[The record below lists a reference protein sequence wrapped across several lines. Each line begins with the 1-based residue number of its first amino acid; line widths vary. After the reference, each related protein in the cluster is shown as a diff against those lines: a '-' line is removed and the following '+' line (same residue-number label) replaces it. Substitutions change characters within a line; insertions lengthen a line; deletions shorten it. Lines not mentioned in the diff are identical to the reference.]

1 MKFNLP
7 PTLVGHDR
15 YRWLLGLLG
24 LALLASCV
32 LSLGFG
38 SARVPAS
45 VVWQI
50 LLHKVLGVGPDVPTW
65 TAGQEHI
72 VWLIRVP
79 RMLLGAL
86 VGAGLALTGAVLQAT
101 TRNPL
106 ADPHLLGVTS
116 GATLGAVI
124 VVLHVGELIGVLT
137 LPLAAFIGALCS
149 MLMVLAIASRQG
161 RLDSDRLLLC
171 GIAVSFVMMALA
183 NLLLFMGDHRAS
195 SAVMFWMLGGLGL
208 ARWELLGIPAISVLI
223 GLALLLAMARSLNA
237 LMAGEQTAVTLGLN
251 ARNVRVKVFLI
262 ASLMTGVMVSISGS
276 IGFVGLMI
284 PHIARRLVG
293 AEHRRLLPVCVLMG
307 SIFLV
312 WVDVA
317 ARTLIAPEDLPIGV
331 ATAAIGGLFFIG
343 LMRKGKAQ

>member
-1 MKFNLP
+1 MMSN
-7 PTLVGHDR
+7 R
-15 YRWLLGLLG
+15 Y
-24 LALLASCV
+24 ALLLISLGALLLVSCV
-32 LSLGFG
+32 VSLGFG
-38 SARVPAS
+38 PARVPVD
-45 VVWQI
+45 VVWHI
-50 LLHKVLGVGPDVPTW
+50 VLNKVFGLGEMSW
-65 TAGQEHI
+65 SAGQEHI

-86 VGAGLALTGAVLQAT
+86 VGAGLALIGAVLQAV

-124 VVLHVGELIGVLT
+124 VVLHVGEIVGLLT
-137 LPLAAFIGALCS
+137 LPIAAFIGALLS
-149 MLMVLAIASRQG
+149 MLLVLAIASRQG

-171 GIAVSFVMMALA
+171 GVAVSFVMMAVA
-183 NLLLFMGDHRAS
+183 NTLLFLGDHRAS
-195 SAVMFWMLGGLGL
+195 SAVLFWMLGGLGL
-208 ARWELLGIPAISVLI
+208 ARWELLAVPSAVVVL
-223 GLALLLAMARSLNA
+223 GLFLLLGMARPLNA

-251 ARNVRVKVFLI
+251 ARNVRLKVFLI
-262 ASLMTGVMVSISGS
+262 ASLMTGVLVAISGS

-293 AEHRRLLPVCVLMG
+293 AEHRRLLPVSALLG
-307 SIFLV
+307 SVFLV

-343 LMRKGKAQ
+343 LMRKR

>member
-1 MKFNLP
+1 MN
-7 PTLVGHDR
+7 TR
-15 YRWLLGLLG
+15 YRLILLALSGLL
-24 LALLASCV
+24 LVSCV
-32 LSLGFG
+32 LSLGF
-38 SARVPAS
+38 SSAPVPVEVVARVLLFKVFGIAPEVPA
-45 VVWQI
+45 
-50 LLHKVLGVGPDVPTW
+50 W

-86 VGAGLALTGAVLQAT
+86 VGGGLAMIGAVLQAV

-116 GATLGAVI
+116 GATLGAVL

-137 LPLAAFIGALCS
+137 LPLAAFVGALCS
-149 MLMVLAIASRQG
+149 MLLVLAIASRHG

-171 GIAVSFVMMALA
+171 GVAVAFVMMALA

-208 ARWELLGIPAISVLI
+208 ARWELLAVPAASVLL
-223 GLALLLAMARSLNA
+223 GLGLLLGMARALNA

-251 ARNVRVKVFLI
+251 ARSVRLLAFLI
-262 ASLMTGVMVSISGS
+262 CSLLTGVLVAISGS
-276 IGFVGLMI
+276 IGFVGLMV

-293 AEHRRLLPVCVLMG
+293 AEHRRLLPVSLLLG
-307 SIFLV
+307 SLFLI

-317 ARTLIAPEDLPIGV
+317 ARTLIAPEDLPIGI

-343 LMRKGKAQ
+343 MMRRR

>member
-1 MKFNLP
+1 MKISLP
-7 PTLVGHDR
+7 PTLVGAAR
-15 YRWLLGLLG
+15 YRWLMLTLG
-24 LALLASCV
+24 AVLLASCV

-38 SARVPAS
+38 SAPVPVS

-50 LLHKVLGVGPDVPTW
+50 LLHKVFGISPPTPTW
-65 TAGQEHI
+65 SVGQEHI

-124 VVLHVGELIGVLT
+124 VVLHVGELLGVLT

-149 MLMVLAIASRQG
+149 MLMVLAIASRHG

-208 ARWELLGIPAISVLI
+208 ARWELLGIPALSLLI
-223 GLALLLAMARSLNA
+223 GLILLLAMARSLNA

-251 ARNVRVKVFLI
+251 ARNVRVRVFLI

-284 PHIARRLVG
+284 PHIARRVVG

-343 LMRKGKAQ
+343 LMRKR

>member
-1 MKFNLP
+1 MKFHLP

-15 YRWLLGLLG
+15 YRLLLVALG
-24 LALLASCV
+24 FVLLASCV

-50 LLHKVLGVGPDVPTW
+50 LLHKVFGFAPDEQTW

-223 GLALLLAMARSLNA
+223 GLVLLLAMARSLNA

-343 LMRKGKAQ
+343 LMRKR

>member
-1 MKFNLP
+1 MINR
-7 PTLVGHDR
+7 R
-15 YRWLLGLLG
+15 YGLL
-24 LALLASCV
+24 LIALGAVLLVSCV
-32 LSLGFG
+32 VSLGFG
-38 SARVPAS
+38 PARVPVD
-45 VVWQI
+45 VVWRI
-50 LLHKVLGVGPDVPTW
+50 LLHKLFGLGVPDW
-65 TAGQEHI
+65 SAGQEHI

-86 VGAGLALTGAVLQAT
+86 VGAGLALIGAVLQAV

-124 VVLHVGELIGVLT
+124 VVLHVGEIVGLLT
-137 LPLAAFIGALCS
+137 LPIAAFIGALLS
-149 MLMVLAIASRQG
+149 MFLVLGIANRQG

-171 GIAVSFVMMALA
+171 GVAVSFVMMAIA

-208 ARWELLGIPAISVLI
+208 ARWELLAVPALSVLLGLILLI
-223 GLALLLAMARSLNA
+223 GMARPLNA

-251 ARNVRVKVFLI
+251 ARAVRLRVFVI
-262 ASLMTGVMVSISGS
+262 ASLMTGVLVSISGS
-276 IGFVGLMI
+276 IGFVGLMV
-284 PHIARRLVG
+284 PHIARRLIG
-293 AEHRRLLPVCVLMG
+293 AEHRRLLPVCVLLG
-307 SIFLV
+307 SVFLV

-331 ATAAIGGLFFIG
+331 ATAALGGLFFIG
-343 LMRKGKAQ
+343 LMRRR

>member
-1 MKFNLP
+1 MMAR
-7 PTLVGHDR
+7 R
-15 YRWLLGLLG
+15 Y
-24 LALLASCV
+24 ALLLMALGALLLVSCV
-32 LSLGFG
+32 VSLGFG
-38 SARVPAS
+38 PARVPVD
-45 VVWQI
+45 VVWHI
-50 LLHKVLGVGPDVPTW
+50 LLNKVFGIGEVSW
-65 TAGQEHI
+65 SAGQEHI

-86 VGAGLALTGAVLQAT
+86 VGAGLALIGAVLQAV

-124 VVLHVGELIGVLT
+124 VVLHVGEIVGLLT
-137 LPLAAFIGALCS
+137 LPIAAFIGALLS
-149 MLMVLAIASRQG
+149 MLLVLIIASRQG

-171 GIAVSFVMMALA
+171 GVAVSFVMMAVA
-183 NLLLFMGDHRAS
+183 NTLLFMGDHRAS
-195 SAVMFWMLGGLGL
+195 SAVLFWMLGGLGL
-208 ARWELLGIPAISVLI
+208 ARWELLAVPSAVVMLG
-223 GLALLLAMARSLNA
+223 LLLLLGMARPLNA

-251 ARNVRVKVFLI
+251 ARNVRLKVFLI
-262 ASLMTGVMVSISGS
+262 ASLMTGVLVAISGS

-293 AEHRRLLPVCVLMG
+293 AEHRRLLPVSALLG
-307 SIFLV
+307 SVFLV

-343 LMRKGKAQ
+343 LMRKR

>member
-1 MKFNLP
+1 MMAR
-7 PTLVGHDR
+7 R
-15 YRWLLGLLG
+15 YALLL
-24 LALLASCV
+24 LALGILLLVSCV
-32 LSLGFG
+32 VSLGFG
-38 SARVPAS
+38 PARVPVD
-45 VVWQI
+45 VVWHI
-50 LLHKVLGVGPDVPTW
+50 LLHKVFGLAEGSW
-65 TAGQEHI
+65 NAGQEHI

-86 VGAGLALTGAVLQAT
+86 VGAGLALIGAVLQAV

-124 VVLHVGELIGVLT
+124 VVLHVGEIVGLLT
-137 LPLAAFIGALCS
+137 LPIAAFIGALLS
-149 MLMVLAIASRQG
+149 MLLVLAIASRQG

-171 GIAVSFVMMALA
+171 GVAVSFVMMAVA
-183 NLLLFMGDHRAS
+183 NTLLFLGDHRAS
-195 SAVMFWMLGGLGL
+195 SAVLFWMLGGLGL
-208 ARWELLGIPAISVLI
+208 ARWELLAIPSASVLL
-223 GLALLLAMARSLNA
+223 GLVLLLGMARPLNA

-251 ARNVRVKVFLI
+251 ARNVRLKVFLI
-262 ASLMTGVMVSISGS
+262 ASLMTGVLVAISGS

-293 AEHRRLLPVCVLMG
+293 AEHRRLLPVSALLG
-307 SIFLV
+307 SVFLV

-343 LMRKGKAQ
+343 LMRKR